1 LSLGEGN
8 FINKSTPYNCSIRY
22 SYLVL
27 DSDTSMPFSKNV
39 PDRSILVE
47 GMFYHHCIRI
57 PFIPLSAFGNRLCEL
72 EVTCYPTA

>member
-1 LSLGEGN
+1 
-8 FINKSTPYNCSIRY
+8 
-22 SYLVL
+22 
-27 DSDTSMPFSKNV
+27 MPFAKNG

-72 EVTCYPTA
+72 EVTWYPTA